1 MKSLRTYLGITTLV
15 GLSLTM
21 APGAFAA
28 DAVVV
33 DTNTAIGS
41 YWAKNQDALGSA
53 LEAQQTFAN
62 GSSQQVFEK
71 GVVTYGRRGKVQV
84 LPGQAGQSF
93 IKAGGAEKFG
103 NADSSPWQHFY
114 CGESVTTFDGKTRW
128 LVVLDGKTQP
138 GSYLDLSTPEAKAWK
153 AERSKTGKCFPSNVA
168 SDSTTPPVAPG
179 QPAEPVKPVEP
190 VKPDQPTEPA
200 KPEFGNASTKIAE
213 ARAQAVAG
221 GITVAETG
229 GQLTKATDD
238 LVTQDFGGNVSAI
251 YSRSQDK
258 ALMINTDA
266 LAVYLSAP
274 ATYGQYLYQNE
285 YTKNRV
291 TGVMELRAL
300 FYNSTAEQCATPV
313 TSDDHGYALFSARD
327 QSTVISQYYIQ
338 YDDNGNCINWDN
350 QNAASPVS
358 WPKNL
363 MDRTPAGTD
372 IDATYDWSKAKYIP
386 IQQVLELRV
395 EASKVV
401 YIKADAAGKPL
412 AGAKPVE
419 SSALT
424 EALNLADRG
433 RFSYYN
439 EWAEGGN
446 WNMWTEI
453 TMLGAPVGQAT
464 ETSAN
469 GTTLVTQEFEGGKLV
484 WTKGTVQMKAD
495 LNDLGKAK
503 LDWYNSLGI

>member
-1 MKSLRTYLGITTLV
+1 MKSLRTYLGITTLI
-15 GLSLTM
+15 GLSLSMT
-21 APGAFAA
+21 PSAFAA

-41 YWAKNQDALGSA
+41 YWAKNQDALGNA
-53 LEAQQTFAN
+53 TEAQKTFPN

-71 GVVTYGRRGKVQV
+71 GVVTYGRHGKVQV
-84 LPGQAGQSF
+84 LAGQAGKIF
-93 IKAGGAEKFG
+93 IQAGGAEKFG
-103 NADSSPWQHFY
+103 NADSAPWQHFY
-114 CGESVTTFDGKTRW
+114 CGQSVTTSDGKTRW
-128 LVVLDGKTQP
+128 LVVLDAKTQP
-138 GSYLDLSTPEAKAWK
+138 GSYINLSTPEANAWK
-153 AERSKTGKCFPSNVA
+153 AERSKTGKCFPNNAV
-168 SDSTTPPVAPG
+168 SDSTTPPVAPE
-179 QPAEPVKPVEP
+179 QPVEP
-190 VKPDQPTEPA
+190 VKPEQPTEPA

-213 ARAQAVAG
+213 ARARAVAG
-221 GITVAETG
+221 GVTAAETG
-229 GQLTKATDD
+229 GQLTSATDD

-266 LAVYLSAP
+266 LAVYLSDP
-274 ATYGQYLYQNE
+274 ATYGRYLYQNE

-291 TGVMELRAL
+291 TGALELRAL
-300 FYNSTAEQCATPV
+300 FYSSSAEQCSAPV

-363 MDRTPAGTD
+363 MDRTPAGTEV
-372 IDATYDWSKAKYIP
+372 DATYDWSQAKYIP
-386 IQQVLELRV
+386 IQQVLEFRV
-395 EASKVV
+395 DDSKVV

-412 AGAKPVE
+412 PGAKPVE

-424 EALNLADRG
+424 EALNLTDRG

-446 WNMWTEI
+446 WNIWTEI

-464 ETSAN
+464 EKTEN
-469 GTTLVTQEFEGGKLV
+469 GATLVTQEFEGGNLV
-484 WTKGTVQMKAD
+484 WTKGTAHMNAE

-503 LDWYNSLGI
+503 LAWYNSLGI